1 MSYNKNIL
9 LSLIMGYGL
18 FSTHALAENYI
29 NSIPE
34 KSTTP
39 LIKLIQEKESDISKR
54 ELSLW
59 QGNLTVTDESLINS
73 LVATRLYDSF
83 NAEIFVRSLEES
95 EAVDLSELMNEN
107 NIVRARQAIAATV
120 D

>member
-1 MSYNKNIL
+1 MSYNKSIL
-9 LSLIMGYGL
+9 LSLIVGYGL
-18 FSTHALAENYI
+18 FATQASAQNYI

-34 KSTTP
+34 KSTSP

-54 ELSLW
+54 DLSLW
-59 QGNLTVTDESLINS
+59 QGNLTVTDEKLINS
-73 LVATRLYDSF
+73 LISTRLYNSI

-95 EAVDLSELMNEN
+95 EAIDLSNLMNEN